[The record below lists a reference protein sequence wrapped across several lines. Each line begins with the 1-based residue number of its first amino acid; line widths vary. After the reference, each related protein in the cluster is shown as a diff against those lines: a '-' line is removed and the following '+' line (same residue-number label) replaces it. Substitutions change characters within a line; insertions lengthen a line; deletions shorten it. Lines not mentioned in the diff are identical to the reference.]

1 MRKAFTSSIEHL
13 AADDRILFVTGD
25 LGYNAL
31 ENLRDILKDRFIN
44 AGVAEQNMIGVAA
57 GLAHKGYK
65 VFCYSIAPFITYRCL
80 EQIRIDVCFHQLP
93 VFIIGNG
100 GGYGYGIMGAT
111 HHAISDIACMSSLPD
126 LTCYVPAFKEDVALS
141 IAEMVQAGKPAYLRL
156 GLGKN
161 NPSVQASLECIN
173 PVFVS
178 PEAEATLIAL
188 GPVINNTI
196 EAIEASGIKNKINL
210 FSAVK
215 IPFDNFGDAFLKSLQ
230 QTKKLLVIEEHV
242 SRGGIAEYI
251 ALNCL
256 NRGLELEK
264 FRSLC
269 ASGYPD
275 KRYGDQNFHQ
285 VQSGLDKSSI
295 LQIIKDWLKQ

>member
-1 MRKAFTSSIEHL
+1 LRKAFTSSIEKL

-25 LGYNAL
+25 LGYNAF
-31 ENLRDILKDRFIN
+31 ENLRDIMKDRFIN

-65 VFCYSIAPFITYRCL
+65 VFCYSIAPFTTYRCL

-126 LTCYVPAFKEDVALS
+126 LTSYVPAFIEDVALS
-141 IAEMVQAGKPAYLRL
+141 ITEMVKNGKPAYLRL
-156 GLGKN
+156 GQGKN
-161 NPSVQASLECIN
+161 NPSVQKDMECIN

-178 PEAEATLIAL
+178 PEAEVTLIAL
-188 GPVINNTI
+188 GPSINNAI
-196 EAIEASGIKNKINL
+196 DAIEASGLKNKINL

-215 IPFDNFGDAFLKSLQ
+215 IPFDNFEGAFLKSIQ
-230 QTKKLLVIEEHV
+230 KTKKLLVIEEHV
-242 SRGGIAEYI
+242 SRGGIGEFI

-256 NRGLELEK
+256 SIGLELDK

-269 ASGYPD
+269 AAGYPD
-275 KRYGDQNFHQ
+275 KQYGDQNFHQ
-285 VQSGLDKSSI
+285 VQSGLDKDSI
-295 LQIIKDWLKQ
+295 LQLICDWLKR